1 MTFDQTATLLRL
13 AALVVI
19 LVPAV
24 YNDLAFRKIPAWLVR
39 TGFLTALVLS
49 LLPMDRALF
58 INHAGAFLA
67 GGLIMY
73 LFFLFGW
80 VGAGDVKL
88 FAVIA
93 FLMGAP
99 FFIHALFFTCMAG
112 GVLGLGF
119 LAYFRFKGIPVRG
132 QRIPYGTAIAAGAL
146 INAAAM
152 YVF

>member
-88 FAVIA
+88 FAGGYWSNAADASASTRI
-93 FLMGAP
+93 MPKTAP
-99 FFIHALFFTCMAG
+99 VARRTRHLAG
-112 GVLGLGF
+112 
-119 LAYFRFKGIPVRG
+119 RTSR
-132 QRIPYGTAIAAGAL
+132 IAAAPPK
-146 INAAAM
+146 
-152 YVF
+152 